1 MSDFSGPKGKCPQCG
16 AWFAMDDGPCDCVQT
31 PLCDLCGVELFDEED
46 AYPIDDGLYCYDC
59 SIEIKAEKRREAMV
73 QKVNET
79 ILWREPEHRKKGA
92 GFYLHSIQWLEEQ
105 RALMGD
111 ARLLDSLEATLRAI
125 QEVSDDG

>member
-1 MSDFSGPKGKCPQCG
+1 MSDFSGPRGKCSRCG
-16 AWFAMDDGPCDCVQT
+16 VVFALDDGVPCDCFA
-31 PLCDLCGVELFDEED
+31 PIECDLCGTPIHDEEE

-59 SIEIKAEKRREAMV
+59 SLEINEEKRREAMV
-73 QKVNET
+73 KKVDET

-111 ARLLDSLEATLRAI
+111 ARLLDSLEATLRAL
-125 QEVSDDG
+125 QGG